1 VKTPGKLL
9 GLALLAAAG
18 CGWHSGLPAPEGARS
33 IGVEAARREGTV
45 LERGLEPLLTD
56 ALSRTVVDWVDLEL
70 VSPDEADLVIRP
82 LILEYRRR
90 GGVRSGENELLET
103 AVFIRVQ
110 AELVDRRTGAS
121 RPIAG
126 PAVAQLWSG
135 YSLDVPTNED
145 RARDRA
151 LRHISETLV
160 LDLFGSSDALEK

>member
-1 VKTPGKLL
+1 MRA
-9 GLALLAAAG
+9 LALLAGATLLAAG
-18 CGWHSGLPAPEGARS
+18 CGWHSGLPTPEGART

-70 VSPDEADLVIRP
+70 VAPDEADLVIRP

-90 GGVRSGENELLET
+90 GGVRSSDNELLES
-103 AVFIRVQ
+103 AVFMRIQ
-110 AELVDRRTGAS
+110 AELIDRRAGTAK
-121 RPIAG
+121 PVAG
-126 PAVAQLWSG
+126 PAIAQLWSG

-151 LRHISETLV
+151 LRHLSETLV
-160 LDLFGSSDALEK
+160 LDLFGPRAGPDD